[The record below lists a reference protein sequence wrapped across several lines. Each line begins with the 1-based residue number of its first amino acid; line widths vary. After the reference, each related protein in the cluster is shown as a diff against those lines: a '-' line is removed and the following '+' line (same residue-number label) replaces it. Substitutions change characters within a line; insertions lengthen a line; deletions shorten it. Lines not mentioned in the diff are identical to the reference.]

1 MMRYQ
6 PDMLEFIQ
14 GKCKV
19 VMEPRKFVHDW
30 IATKRNP
37 CSGCNNDKSLC
48 SFYKELADQGATN
61 EEENQ
66 P

>member
-14 GKCKV
+14 GKCEV

-37 CSGCNNDKSLC
+37 CSVCSKDKSLC
-48 SFYKELADQGATN
+48 SFYKELVSKGAVG

-66 P
+66 S